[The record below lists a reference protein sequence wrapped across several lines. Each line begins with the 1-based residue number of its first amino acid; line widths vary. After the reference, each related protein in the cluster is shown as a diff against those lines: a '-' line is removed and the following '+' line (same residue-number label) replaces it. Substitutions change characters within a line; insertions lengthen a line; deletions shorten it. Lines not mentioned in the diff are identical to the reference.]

1 MARSFLFYRVMAF
14 VVGTLLIL
22 SILAAVFFQVLGHQP
37 FVIRVVWTA
46 HGYIY
51 VVYLVAAGNLALR
64 AHWGLGRILL
74 VVCAGFVPFLA
85 FIIEHRVNVQFQ
97 QEQAAEQA
105 AELAAGQA
113 AGQAAA
119 PADGAGPVRP
129 GGTTAPG

>member
-37 FVIRVVWTA
+37 FVIRVVRTA

>member
-1 MARSFLFYRVMAF
+1 MDRSFVFYRVMAF

-46 HGYIY
+46 HGWIY

-85 FIIEHRVNVQFQ
+85 FIIEHRVNVQYQ
-97 QEQAAEQA
+97 RERAA
-105 AELAAGQA
+105 AAGTA
-113 AGQAAA
+113 V
-119 PADGAGPVRP
+119 PVDGAGPPVV
-129 GGTTAPG
+129 GGPPAPG